1 MFVFLR
7 LFRILILAPA
17 GLLHAHK
24 YCDHLVEL
32 ETLAALVGVVLSP
45 ASNHLFLQIGI
56 FVVDLLLVLDYLK
69 DLGKNIT

>member
-32 ETLAALVGVVLSP
+32 ETLAAQVGVVCHLPP
-45 ASNHLFLQIGI
+45 ATSF
-56 FVVDLLLVLDYLK
+56 FRSAYLLL
-69 DLGKNIT
+69 IFFSFWII

>member
-7 LFRILILAPA
+7 LFRFLILAPA

-32 ETLAALVGVVLSP
+32 ETLAAQVGVVCHLPP
-45 ASNHLFLQIGI
+45 ATSFI